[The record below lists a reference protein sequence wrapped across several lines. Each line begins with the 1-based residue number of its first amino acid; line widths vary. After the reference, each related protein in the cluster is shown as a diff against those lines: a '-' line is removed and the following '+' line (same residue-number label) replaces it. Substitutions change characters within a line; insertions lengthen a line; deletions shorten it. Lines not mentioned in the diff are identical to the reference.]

1 MNKLLAS
8 IHKTLNISTECHH
21 LYIVYCIYP
30 RCIYLTPDLTSE
42 MNQFQDLR
50 QDQDFTMNVPTLF
63 RDKSLLVYA
72 GLVKD
77 EQEDAFMIYSD
88 DEVRMRALSGGA
100 RGSDH
105 QSTTTDGVTRKT
117 RLSFE
122 LHPAVFY
129 EDFLPDDFFGNGD
142 NEGDLEEYIHD
153 IMEDMIENSALERAG
168 LDLDQSGDH
177 GLSSILFR
185 GDEHVEADSTITQAM
200 PENPKMERAAS
211 TNQTTSIPFQGDE
224 KPDMITP
231 RAA

>member
-1 MNKLLAS
+1 
-8 IHKTLNISTECHH
+8 
-21 LYIVYCIYP
+21 
-30 RCIYLTPDLTSE
+30 

-50 QDQDFTMNVPTLF
+50 QDFTMNVPTFF
-63 RDKSLLVYA
+63 RDKSLLEYA
-72 GLVKD
+72 GLVKN

-105 QSTTTDGVTRKT
+105 QPRAADGVTRKT

-122 LHPAVFY
+122 LHPAVFF

-153 IMEDMIENSALERAG
+153 IMEDMIENSALERAA
-168 LDLDQSGDH
+168 LDQSGDH
-177 GLSSILFR
+177 GLSSILFG
-185 GDEHVEADSTITQAM
+185 GDEHAEADSTIAQAM

-211 TNQTTSIPFQGDE
+211 SNHTTSIPFQGDE